1 MNKLKYLLSVTVLL
15 SLLVGCSESSH
26 YYISMTTTH
35 ATDQEFIFTSN
46 TYMYDLTSKKLKKV
60 SSEPYESQYPL
71 STYDYKNNKVYYS
84 GSDNKEYGNSY
95 IKQYGLSTHKTSKFI
110 DYVDAINDI
119 RILDD
124 HKMFIVG
131 RLKKVKKNTMV
142 PSIYNTKTHK
152 INYLNWNQDSFATCT
167 NYNPDTQELIIPHY
181 SMSLSYKL
189 TDDYNNGIIK
199 NEVDSYA
206 PITFTVVKKNKTEDV
221 FKLNHKQLDSTYIDK
236 DYIYYVTDKQ
246 TSITN
251 FDLVRYDR
259 HTKEKKKLLDGKC
272 GYYSMNI
279 VTVLDNIIYFI
290 GQKSEVYELVELD
303 MNTNEQTVIYQ
314 SKTQEAINNAQFY
327 KK

>member
-26 YYISMTTTH
+26 YYISMTATH

-95 IKQYGLSTHKTSKFI
+95 IKQYALSTHKTSKFI

-152 INYLNWNQDSFATCT
+152 INFEY
-167 NYNPDTQELIIPHY
+167 P
-181 SMSLSYKL
+181 
-189 TDDYNNGIIK
+189 
-199 NEVDSYA
+199 
-206 PITFTVVKKNKTEDV
+206 
-221 FKLNHKQLDSTYIDK
+221 
-236 DYIYYVTDKQ
+236 Q
-246 TSITN
+246 TT
-251 FDLVRYDR
+251 
-259 HTKEKKKLLDGKC
+259 G
-272 GYYSMNI
+272 
-279 VTVLDNIIYFI
+279 
-290 GQKSEVYELVELD
+290 
-303 MNTNEQTVIYQ
+303 
-314 SKTQEAINNAQFY
+314 
-327 KK
+327 